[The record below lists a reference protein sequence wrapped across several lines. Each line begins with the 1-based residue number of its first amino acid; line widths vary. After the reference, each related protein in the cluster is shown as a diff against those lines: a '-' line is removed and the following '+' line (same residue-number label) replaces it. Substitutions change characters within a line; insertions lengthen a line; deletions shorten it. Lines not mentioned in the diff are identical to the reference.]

1 MDQLLNEKIALV
13 KEVDNIFVDIAK
25 KRLSEQARPVGSLG
39 ILEGVSAKLAGI
51 KKSLDIKLNNKKIIV
66 CAGDHGIVE
75 EGVSLFPQEVTPQ
88 MVFNFV
94 NNGASINVLAKHAG
108 ASVCVADIGVNY
120 DFPKDL
126 KIFHKKVRKGTNN
139 FTKNIAMT
147 RDEAIKSILNG
158 IEVVE
163 EIVEKENI
171 DIIGVGDMGIG
182 NTTPSAAIISSFS
195 GIAVEKLTGYGTGIS
210 DLELKKK
217 VDVIKTSL
225 KKHAPDP
232 NDPID
237 VLSKVGGLEIGGIA
251 GVVIGAAI
259 KNIPVICDGLISTA
273 GALIAYK
280 LQPLI
285 KSYLFA
291 SHNSVEIGHKYMLDE
306 IGLTPLLDLHFRLG
320 EGTGAALAMEL
331 IDASTRILADIK
343 TFEEVEIINQ
353 NSNSKFI

>member
-1 MDQLLNEKIALV
+1 MEQLLNEKIALV
-13 KEVDNIFVDIAK
+13 KEVDNIFVDRAK
-25 KRLSEQARPVGSLG
+25 KRLNEQARPAGSLG

-66 CAGDHGIVE
+66 CAGDHGVVE

-139 FTKNIAMT
+139 FTKNVAMT

-163 EIVEKENI
+163 EILDKESI

-182 NTTPSAAIISSFS
+182 NTTPSATIISTFS

-217 VDVIKTSL
+217 VDVISIVFY
-225 KKHAPDP
+225 A
-232 NDPID
+232 
-237 VLSKVGGLEIGGIA
+237 
-251 GVVIGAAI
+251 
-259 KNIPVICDGLISTA
+259 
-273 GALIAYK
+273 
-280 LQPLI
+280 
-285 KSYLFA
+285 
-291 SHNSVEIGHKYMLDE
+291 
-306 IGLTPLLDLHFRLG
+306 
-320 EGTGAALAMEL
+320 
-331 IDASTRILADIK
+331 
-343 TFEEVEIINQ
+343 
-353 NSNSKFI
+353 FIF